1 LLQQEV
7 QQIIQNE
14 SSGQSK
20 SGAEGM
26 SGEGLTKPEVI
37 EALKEGLLRTR
48 DDVVAIIPFGSFA
61 RGGEYRDVD
70 LLVVVESLDKA
81 PLDRKDEVQA
91 IRQGIDLTLP
101 IEVLLFSKEECADG
115 FRAHLPL
122 FLDIAFEGLV
132 LHDDGFVSQ
141 LMEETRRYVET
152 QGIQR
157 TETGGWRFPVA
168 YRQATV
174 LSTFKNR
181 DWAQMWLSDA
191 GQDLAAATSLFEDG
205 IFDKCV
211 THCQQVTEKA
221 VKSVLACF
229 GILEKTH
236 YVSGTL
242 EKELEGQDVSDWA
255 DKMRE
260 LTASARDLEPD
271 ATLSRYPGV
280 YKGRI
285 WLPRREY
292 TEVKARE
299 ALEKARR
306 ALDIAMAFAHWWF
319 AW

>member
-1 LLQQEV
+1 MARER
-7 QQIIQNE
+7 
-14 SSGQSK
+14 
-20 SGAEGM
+20 
-26 SGEGLTKPEVI
+26 LTRQEVI
-37 EALKEGLLRTR
+37 ETIKTGVLRTR
-48 DDVVAIIPFGSFA
+48 GDVTAIVLFGSFA
-61 RGGEYRDVD
+61 RGGEYRDID

-91 IRQGIDLTLP
+91 IRRGIGLTLP

-122 FLDIAFEGLV
+122 FLDIAFEGLL
-132 LHDDGFVSQ
+132 LHDDGFVGQ
-141 LMEETRRYVET
+141 LMEETQRYVET
-152 QGIQR
+152 QGIRR

-174 LSTFKNR
+174 LSTLKNR
-181 DWAQMWLSDA
+181 DWTQMWLSDA

-236 YVSGTL
+236 YVSGSL
-242 EKELEGQDVSDWA
+242 ERELEGQNVPDWA
-255 DKMRE
+255 DGLKA
-260 LTASARDLEPD
+260 LTAHARDLEPD

-280 YKGRI
+280 YEGRM
-285 WLPRREY
+285 WVPHREY
-292 TEVKARE
+292 DEVKAQE

-306 ALDIAMAFAHWWF
+306 ALDIATAFTQWWF
-319 AW
+319 AR

>member
-1 LLQQEV
+1 MTRQ
-7 QQIIQNE
+7 
-14 SSGQSK
+14 K
-20 SGAEGM
+20 
-26 SGEGLTKPEVI
+26 VI
-37 EALKEGLLRTR
+37 DAIKEGVLRGGS
-48 DDVVAIIPFGSFA
+48 DVAAIVLFGSFA
-61 RGGEYRDVD
+61 RGGEYRDID
-70 LLVVVESLDKA
+70 LLVVLESLDKA

-91 IRQGIDLTLP
+91 IRRGIGLTLP
-101 IEVLLFSKEECADG
+101 TEVLLFSKEECANG

-122 FLDIAFEGLV
+122 FLDVALEGL
-132 LHDDGFVSQ
+132 LLYDDGFVGQ
-141 LMEETRRYVET
+141 LMEETRHHIET

-174 LSTFKNR
+174 LSMLKNH

-191 GQDLAAATSLFEDG
+191 EQDWAAATSLFEDG

-242 EKELEGQDVSDWA
+242 KKELEGQNVSDWA
-255 DKMRE
+255 DRLRE
-260 LTASARDLEPD
+260 LMAHAHDLEPD
-271 ATLSRYPGV
+271 ATLSRYPGM
-280 YKGRI
+280 YEGKL
-285 WLPRREY
+285 WLPHREY
-292 TEVKARE
+292 DEGKAQE

-306 ALDIAMAFAHWWF
+306 ALDIATAFTQWWF
-319 AW
+319 AR

>member
-1 LLQQEV
+1 MA
-7 QQIIQNE
+7 
-14 SSGQSK
+14 GK
-20 SGAEGM
+20 R
-26 SGEGLTKPEVI
+26 LTKQEVI
-37 EALKEGLLRTR
+37 EAIEDGVLRTH
-48 DDVVAIIPFGSFA
+48 DDVAAVVLFGSFA
-61 RGGEYRDVD
+61 RGSEYRDID

-91 IRQGIDLTLP
+91 IRQGIGLALP

-122 FLDIAFEGLV
+122 FLDIAFEGLL

-152 QGIQR
+152 QGIRR

-174 LSTFKNR
+174 LSTLKNH

-242 EKELEGQDVSDWA
+242 KEELEGQNVSDWA
-255 DKMRE
+255 DRLRE
-260 LTASARDLEPD
+260 LTAYARDLEPD
-271 ATLSRYPGV
+271 ATLSRYPGM
-280 YKGRI
+280 YEGRM
-285 WLPRREY
+285 WVPHREY
-292 TEVKARE
+292 NEAKAQE

-306 ALDIAMAFAHWWF
+306 ALDIATAFTQWWF
-319 AW
+319 AR